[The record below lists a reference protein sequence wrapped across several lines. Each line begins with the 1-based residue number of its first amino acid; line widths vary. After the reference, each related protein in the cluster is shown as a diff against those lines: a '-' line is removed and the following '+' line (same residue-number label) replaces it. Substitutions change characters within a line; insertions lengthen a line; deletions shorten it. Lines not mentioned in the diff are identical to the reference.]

1 MLSILSCPVLKRVE
15 CIFFSS
21 LVACFNIKRTHKCL
35 CVRSFC
41 CGFFAFHCTRPFFC
55 FICIFAALS
64 LVFLAS
70 CEVFNCKNA
79 SVNRDNGADG
89 IWCRFDTFRLLSSE
103 FWVMESLWG
112 PTCKKKKT
120 HFWQGWGGGY
130 REYKYAPLFET
141 NSLVFS
147 LGTRTSEQLSWW
159 NSGR

>member
-1 MLSILSCPVLKRVE
+1 MPSILSCPVLKRVE

-103 FWVMESLWG
+103 FWVMESPWG
-112 PTCKKKKT
+112 PTCKKKKRPI
-120 HFWQGWGGGY
+120 FGKGGEGWGGLSGIQIC
-130 REYKYAPLFET
+130 PL
-141 NSLVFS
+141 V
-147 LGTRTSEQLSWW
+147 
-159 NSGR
+159 